1 MRALAK
7 DPRSR
12 FADITAFASAFE
24 QASQQNRTR
33 KLPAKHGGSLRS
45 SLQIQG
51 LVWTPPASVHAH
63 EMDRA
68 VKSSPFAAG
77 SINSPSAAVLSRQEQ
92 APSRCSSPAGMRILQ
107 GLGRHRLAGRTVAM
121 LLALLMLISVG
132 GLYAAIR
139 IAFVHSYAGFVA
151 TSGIMFGFDAQ
162 RTHANPYEQ
171 ILNPLTVAG
180 LTKQWAYQTGNIIDS
195 SPAVAG
201 GVVYVGSDDDDVY
214 ALDTASGRK
223 HWSYRTGNMIASSP
237 AVASGVVYIG
247 SSDVSLYALDAASG
261 AKKWA
266 YHTGSAISFSS
277 PVVVSGVV
285 YIGSG
290 DGYLYALDAA
300 SGAKK
305 WVYRTGGHIFSSPAV
320 AGGVVY
326 IGSLESYLYALD
338 VASGAKKW
346 IYRTRIYIGFSA
358 PAVANGAVYVGSDDH
373 NLYAFH
379 LPGT

>member
-1 MRALAK
+1 LRKQLLTLLVDVEQVVMRALAK

-247 SSDVSLYALDAASG
+247 S
-261 AKKWA
+261 
-266 YHTGSAISFSS
+266 
-277 PVVVSGVV
+277 
-285 YIGSG
+285 G